1 MKQQITEMSNIFK
14 ILSNE
19 VRLCIL
25 VNLCNSEE
33 KRVSE
38 LQCCAQSSQS
48 FVSQQ
53 LSKLKDLGVVDSH
66 KKGVEMYY
74 YLSDKK
80 ICDII
85 KKLGLVNNKCINN
98 EEEI

>member
-1 MKQQITEMSNIFK
+1 MKQKITEMSNIFK

-25 VNLCNSEE
+25 VNLCGGEE
-33 KRVSE
+33 KRVTE
-38 LQCCAQSSQS
+38 LQCCSNSSQS

-53 LSKLKDLGVVDSH
+53 LSKLKALGIVSSH
-66 KKGVEMYY
+66 KNGVETYY
-74 YLSDKK
+74 YLTDKK

-85 KKLGLVNNKCINN
+85 KKLGLVNNKCNN
-98 EEEI
+98 KEEI

>member
-1 MKQQITEMSNIFK
+1 MKQSITEMSNIFK

-33 KRVSE
+33 KRVTD
-38 LQCCAQSSQS
+38 LQCCSNSSQS

-53 LSKLKDLGVVDSH
+53 LSKLKALGIVSSH
-66 KKGVEMYY
+66 KNGVETYY
-74 YLSDKK
+74 YLTDKK

-85 KKLGLVNNKCINN
+85 KKLGLVNNKCSNK
-98 EEEI
+98 EEI

>member
-1 MKQQITEMSNIFK
+1 MKQKITEMSNIFK

-33 KRVSE
+33 KRVTD
-38 LQCCAQSSQS
+38 LQCCSNSSQS

-53 LSKLKDLGVVDSH
+53 LSKLKALGIVSSH
-66 KKGVEMYY
+66 KNGVETYY
-74 YLSDKK
+74 YLTDKK

-85 KKLGLVNNKCINN
+85 KKLGLVNNKCKNK
-98 EEEI
+98 EEI

>member
-1 MKQQITEMSNIFK
+1 MKQKITEMSNIFK

-25 VNLCNSEE
+25 VNLCGGEE
-33 KRVSE
+33 KRVTE
-38 LQCCAQSSQS
+38 LQCCSNSSQS

-53 LSKLKDLGVVDSH
+53 LSKLRDLGIVSSH
-66 KKGVEMYY
+66 KKGVETYY
-74 YLSDKK
+74 CIKDKN

-85 KKLGLVNNKCINN
+85 KKLGLVNNKCNN
-98 EEEI
+98 KEEI

>member
-1 MKQQITEMSNIFK
+1 MKQQITEMSNIFR

-25 VNLCNSEE
+25 VNLCDGKE
-33 KRVSE
+33 KRVSD
-38 LQCCAQSSQS
+38 LQCCAQASQS

-53 LSKLKDLGVVDSH
+53 LSKLKDLGVVNSH
-66 KKGVEMYY
+66 RKGVETYY
-74 YLSDKK
+74 YLSNNI

-85 KKLGLVNNKCINN
+85 KKVGLVNNKCKSNK
-98 EEEI
+98 EEI

>member
-1 MKQQITEMSNIFK
+1 MKQSITEMSNIFK

-25 VNLCNSEE
+25 VNLCGGEE
-33 KRVSE
+33 KRVTE
-38 LQCCAQSSQS
+38 LQCCSNSSQS

-53 LSKLKDLGVVDSH
+53 LSKLKALGIVSSH
-66 KKGVEMYY
+66 KNGVETYY
-74 YLSDKK
+74 YLTDKK

-85 KKLGLVNNKCINN
+85 KKLGLVNNKCNN
-98 EEEI
+98 KEEI

>member
-1 MKQQITEMSNIFK
+1 MKQKITKMSNIFK

-25 VNLCNSEE
+25 VNLCNNEE
-33 KRVSE
+33 KRVTD
-38 LQCCAQSSQS
+38 LQCCSNSSQS

-53 LSKLKDLGVVDSH
+53 LSKLKALGIVSSR
-66 KKGVEMYY
+66 KNGVETYY
-74 YLSDKK
+74 YLKDKN

-85 KKLGLVNNKCINN
+85 KKLGLVNNKCNN
-98 EEEI
+98 KEEI

>member
-1 MKQQITEMSNIFK
+1 MKQSITEMSNIFK

-33 KRVSE
+33 KRVTD
-38 LQCCAQSSQS
+38 LQCCSNSSQS

-53 LSKLKDLGVVDSH
+53 LSKLRALGIVSSH
-66 KKGVEMYY
+66 RNGVETYY
-74 YLSDKK
+74 YLTDKK

-85 KKLGLVNNKCINN
+85 KKLGLVNNKCKNK
-98 EEEI
+98 EEI

>member
-1 MKQQITEMSNIFK
+1 MKQSITEMSNIFK

-33 KRVSE
+33 KRVTD
-38 LQCCAQSSQS
+38 LQCCSNSSQS

-53 LSKLKDLGVVDSH
+53 LSKLKALGIVSSH
-66 KKGVEMYY
+66 KNGVETYY
-74 YLSDKK
+74 YLTDKK

-85 KKLGLVNNKCINN
+85 KKLGLVNNKCKNK
-98 EEEI
+98 EEI